1 MMLKPVSTN
10 QFKRDVKKAKK
21 QGKDCS
27 KLKRVTDQ
35 LIEETPLSAKYKDH
49 SLTGN
54 YKGYRECHIEPDWLL
69 IYVVEEA
76 DTPRPEGRG
85 FLDRS
90 KNLPAST
97 RLP

>member
-27 KLKRVTDQ
+27 KLKKVTDQ
-35 LIEETPLSAKYKDH
+35 LIEDRPLAARYKDH

-54 YKGYRECHIEPDWLL
+54 YRGYRECHIEPDWLL
-69 IYVVEEA
+69 IYAVVEDKIFFE
-76 DTPRPEGRG
+76 
-85 FLDRS
+85 
-90 KNLPAST
+90 
-97 RLP
+97 RLESDSELFR